1 MQVLFGAGLFLAPMI
16 AGSAREAT
24 EDAGRDSPLPLE
36 VKVEG
41 AVLAYVPR
49 EIPRAKRTPRG
60 EIELIEEATAVL
72 RVNRALGFRRM
83 SIDAGEYILRVESD
97 EKRGHMLVLE
107 SRDGAEEKKEKGAG
121 AGAERERSPKK
132 GVERTAFAEGGI
144 DPEPPGGKMPEA
156 GASGAEAE
164 PKPAKGR
171 ARERKSGEAAK
182 EDETPKP
189 AAKEVEAPKPA
200 PLLRVPLTLSPRE
213 KSDDTL
219 NFDLKVSGRG
229 TKLRIVIRAGATEAR
244 ASLRLAEPAAE
255 R

>member
-182 EDETPKP
+182 EV
-189 AAKEVEAPKPA
+189 EVPKPA